1 MNGWRG
7 MLFVPALLPKKRYM
21 NRTLAENR
29 EQSATDERNISGNIF
44 AVAPGVWRL
53 KDLFVNV
60 FIIQNREG
68 TDWVLVDTGLKTTG
82 PKIKKMAQEIFGS
95 TGSQPTAIVMTHGH
109 FDHRGSLIDLAEEW
123 DVPVYAHHMELPFLT
138 GQASYPPADPAVG
151 GGLMAT

>member
-53 KDLFVNV
+53 KDIFVNV
-60 FIIQNREG
+60 YIIQNREG
-68 TDWVLVDTGLKTTG
+68 TDWVLVDTGLKSSAS
-82 PKIKKMAQEIFGS
+82 KIKTLASSLFG
-95 TGSQPTAIVMTHGH
+95 GSGSRPKAIIMTH
-109 FDHRGSLIDLAEEW
+109 
-123 DVPVYAHHMELPFLT
+123 
-138 GQASYPPADPAVG
+138 
-151 GGLMAT
+151 